1 MEEEQAEF
9 WETEPTE
16 AKEAVNLAY
25 EVFDAANR
33 DSELPERFPRKLLTE
48 FATWGQCLAENEE
61 IEIQTAD
68 LRLTPITPKTRESLT
83 AFCEPSHEAQVD
95 VAGEV
100 LEADVKQRHFQLWL
114 TDRSHVSVSF
124 SESQEGE
131 VTTALRDH
139 NQVRMKVKG
148 RGEMSPQGKLLKIT
162 RVDEITIQPVGEL
175 PFDRAARPI
184 EDVITELAAQVPQAD
199 WDKLPDDLTDN
210 LDHYLYGTP
219 KR

>member
-1 MEEEQAEF
+1 MAGA
-9 WETEPTE
+9 W
-16 AKEAVNLAY
+16 KE
-25 EVFDAANR
+25 
-33 DSELPERFPRKLLTE
+33 
-48 FATWGQCLAENEE
+48 
-61 IEIQTAD
+61 
-68 LRLTPITPKTRESLT
+68 
-83 AFCEPSHEAQVD
+83 VD

-100 LEADVKQRHFQLWL
+100 LEADLRQRHFQLWL
-114 TDRSHVSVSF
+114 TKSIHVSASF

>member
-1 MEEEQAEF
+1 MAGA
-9 WETEPTE
+9 W
-16 AKEAVNLAY
+16 KE
-25 EVFDAANR
+25 
-33 DSELPERFPRKLLTE
+33 
-48 FATWGQCLAENEE
+48 
-61 IEIQTAD
+61 
-68 LRLTPITPKTRESLT
+68 
-83 AFCEPSHEAQVD
+83 VD

-114 TDRSHVSVSF
+114 TDRIYVSVSF

-162 RVDEITIQPVGEL
+162 RVDEITIHPVGEV
-175 PFDRAARPI
+175 PFDHTAQPI
-184 EDVITELAAQVPQAD
+184 EDVIAGLAAQVPQAE
-199 WDKLPDDLTDN
+199 WDRLPDDLTDN